1 VSTDGVYIALDG
13 PLARIPLVVGA
24 EMVRN
29 ATIFC
34 ELPWFSSIQK
44 VRLVVP
50 ITETTG
56 IAISL
61 SAVTGLPPASLIV
74 MDTLGVTNVF
84 GYVTTMVEAELP
96 IFPFVLVAVRI
107 FPEQGILP
115 DVPPPISPIVTVPA
129 SILGK

>member
-1 VSTDGVYIALDG
+1 MVS
-13 PLARIPLVVGA
+13 
-24 EMVRN
+24 N

-34 ELPWFSSIQK
+34 ELPELSSIQN
-44 VRLVVP
+44 VRLVLP

-56 IAISL
+56 MAISL
-61 SAVTGLPPASLIV
+61 SDVVGVFDASLIV
-74 MDTLGVTNVF
+74 MDTLGVKYIS

-107 FPEQGILP
+107 FPEQEILP
-115 DVPPPISPIVTVPA
+115 DVPPPISPIVTVPV